1 MGTLTFVLLKRL
13 KIIVIFTDNTIKS
26 CLPENH
32 TKVQRYLLFCYL
44 IDLIRTELVLTLIR
58 KSFSLLNIFVNLFPG
73 GLMGTKY
80 LDSQRG
86 FSPI

>member
-1 MGTLTFVLLKRL
+1 MGTPTFVLLNRL

-32 TKVQRYLLFCYL
+32 TKVQRYLLFSHL
-44 IDLIRTELVLTLIR
+44 IDLIG

-80 LDSQRG
+80 LDSQRR